1 MVTKTKTA
9 TVSEYERKRLETI
22 AKNKALFRD
31 LAIDAAVTGLAPSK
45 TPSKATPSSNKRK
58 RAAPAPRI
66 KQEVEPRR
74 VSARIRGIVADSEVE
89 KQKAE
94 EYAEDR
100 KQEERAKRQRVAGD
114 LKVED
119 ILTNG
124 QTWNSSGNFLRGV
137 QPAKPY
143 ERTFDVETS
152 KKASDKELKGLIE
165 RMSGLG
171 LWQNVLPAD
180 IKLTPERVV
189 SILIVLCV
197 IEFSLTRVVLPSI
210 PQHQRQGIGFCR

>member
-1 MVTKTKTA
+1 MVPKTA

-45 TPSKATPSSNKRK
+45 VPSKSAPSSNKRK

-66 KQEVEPRR
+66 KKEDIEPRR

-89 KQKAE
+89 RVKAE
-94 EYAEDR
+94 EYVETR
-100 KQEERAKRQRVAGD
+100 RIQERAKRQRIAGD

-119 ILTNG
+119 ILADG

-143 ERTFDVETS
+143 EPTFDLETS
-152 KKASDKELKGLIE
+152 KEASTKETKQLIE
-165 RMSGLG
+165 KMNGLE
-171 LWQNVLPAD
+171 LWKNVSPAD

-189 SILIVLCV
+189 SVFSFLC
-197 IEFSLTRVVLPSI
+197 
-210 PQHQRQGIGFCR
+210 